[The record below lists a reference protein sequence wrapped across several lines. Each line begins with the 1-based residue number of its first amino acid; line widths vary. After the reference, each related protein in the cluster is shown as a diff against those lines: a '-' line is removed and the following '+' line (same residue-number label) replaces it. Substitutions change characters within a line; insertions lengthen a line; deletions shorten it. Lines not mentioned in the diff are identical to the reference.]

1 MSVMNQESAKG
12 STNSIDYADMLLLR
26 FGEFTLKGKNRARF
40 EKTVLRHV
48 KEMIKPYP
56 KVVLTKEFGRIYVEL
71 NGEPSA
77 QLVEALKN
85 VFGIASVSP
94 VKVAK
99 SELEDIVAVS
109 RHFLEIIAPAP
120 GTTFKVNARRVWK
133 GFPYG
138 SMEMNKLVST
148 PLLQGYSG
156 LTVDVKSPQLELKV
170 EIRQGHT
177 YIFCENI
184 AGVGGFPLGTNGK
197 AMLLLSGGIDS
208 PVAGWSSMRRGLEV
222 ECVHFYS
229 YPYTSEL
236 ARQKVVD
243 LTRVLSRYAG
253 VIKLHLVP
261 FTEVQTSF
269 TGIGQDNLIITL
281 MRRAMLRITTQLAE
295 REGALAIVTGES
307 LGQVA
312 SQTLPSMNVIGRATE
327 LPLLRPLVMMDK
339 SDIVELSKSIGTYDL
354 SILPYEDCCTLFV
367 PKSPTTNPN
376 LRIVDKIEATLPGYA
391 ALLDAAIEATETVLI
406 TPYGDEKPR
415 DVVSAQAGLQEEWF

>member
-1 MSVMNQESAKG
+1 M
-12 STNSIDYADMLLLR
+12 
-26 FGEFTLKGKNRARF
+26 
-40 EKTVLRHV
+40 
-48 KEMIKPYP
+48 
-56 KVVLTKEFGRIYVEL
+56 EL
-71 NGEPSA
+71 NGETAAP
-77 QLVEALKN
+77 LVEALKN

-99 SELEDIVAVS
+99 SDLEDIVAVS
-109 RHFLEIIAPAP
+109 RHFLEIIAPAL

-133 GFPYG
+133 EFPYG

-177 YIFCENI
+177 FIFCENI

-281 MRRAMLRITTQLAE
+281 MRRAMLKL
-295 REGALAIVTGES
+295 LHS
-307 LGQVA
+307 L
-312 SQTLPSMNVIGRATE
+312 LNV
-327 LPLLRPLVMMDK
+327 K
-339 SDIVELSKSIGTYDL
+339 
-354 SILPYEDCCTLFV
+354 C
-367 PKSPTTNPN
+367 
-376 LRIVDKIEATLPGYA
+376 
-391 ALLDAAIEATETVLI
+391 
-406 TPYGDEKPR
+406 PR
-415 DVVSAQAGLQEEWF
+415 DRNQ